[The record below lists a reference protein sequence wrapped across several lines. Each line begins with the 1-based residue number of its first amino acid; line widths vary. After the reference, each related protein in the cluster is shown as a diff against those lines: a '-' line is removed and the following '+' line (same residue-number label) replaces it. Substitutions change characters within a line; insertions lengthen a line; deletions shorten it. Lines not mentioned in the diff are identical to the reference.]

1 MDLTLADGRT
11 LHCYDSGEAG
21 GLTVFWHHG
30 SPNTGMPPEPLFPAA
45 AERGIRWISC
55 DRPGY
60 MSSTARPDRDKAS
73 AAADAAEIRAAVE
86 GREALERYL
95 ASHEFDMEQFTPAD
109 QAALQ
114 GDWAWLAR
122 IAGLAM
128 EGDGEADGGPDGF
141 IDDELG
147 DVRPWG
153 FEPGRVTVPVLV
165 FHGGQDRMVPSA
177 HGAWL
182 AARCPDA
189 ELWLRPDD
197 GHVSV
202 LGSCA
207 VAALDWLVARA

>member
-1 MDLTLADGRT
+1 MTA
-11 LHCYDSGEAG
+11 
-21 GLTVFWHHG
+21 
-30 SPNTGMPPEPLFPAA
+30 TG
-45 AERGIRWISC
+45 
-55 DRPGY
+55 
-60 MSSTARPDRDKAS
+60 
-73 AAADAAEIRAAVE
+73 AAEIRAAVE

-95 ASHEFDMEQFTPAD
+95 VSHEFDMEQFTPAD
-109 QAALQ
+109 QAALR

-153 FEPGRVTVPVLV
+153 FEPGQVTVPVLV

-207 VAALDWLVARA
+207 VAALDWLVTRA